1 MNDSWEREYYPGE
14 CKEVPI
20 NLEDKSIDLTL
31 PTEVEKWENRKYKCD
46 CVIYN
51 PQCRDCLRLRSA
63 EERDEY
69 YAQKPHLKP
78 IPKANPE
85 TPETAWEDVDVKK
98 EEAEEI
104 VDLTSDD

>member
-1 MNDSWEREYYPGE
+1 MEREYYPGE

-51 PQCRDCLRLRSA
+51 PQCHDCTYLRRA
-63 EERDEY
+63 EERDER
-69 YAQKPHLKP
+69 YAQNPQKKPRPKP
-78 IPKANPE
+78 KPE